1 MDYGA
6 NTDNHSCLTNGNR
19 EPYDY
24 IKIEL
29 IPSIQISNK
38 QPYMTNK
45 PSNKIIAI
53 YLIWGLMNLSLWLMK
68 TISTARKKFYP
79 FTTNS
84 NLYNNGKYFD
94 SRYYD
99 FTEFVLYM
107 IAPIIIYYI
116 IVLLRSNR

>member
-6 NTDNHSCLTNGNR
+6 NTDNHSCLTNGNWK
-19 EPYDY
+19 PYAY

-38 QPYMTNK
+38 QPYMSYK

-53 YLIWGLMNLSLWLMK
+53 YLIWGLINLSLWLMK

-84 NLYNNGKYFD
+84 HLYNSKYFD
-94 SRYYD
+94 SRYFD
-99 FTEFVLYM
+99 HHVL
-107 IAPIIIYYI
+107 
-116 IVLLRSNR
+116 S